1 MDNLE
6 NLPVE
11 ELKKRLLELEDYL
24 EEIEEER
31 QAVLGQTGLHLP
43 GHTVRKY
50 EAEIESIKKK
60 IAIITK
66 YIKEK
71 NN

>member
-31 QAVLGQTGLHLP
+31 QAVLSQTGLHLP

-60 IAIITK
+60 IATVK
-66 YIKEK
+66 EYIKK
-71 NN
+71 SN